1 MFDQFSEPYF
11 TVRPAKF
18 RGLFE
23 LKYFPLSK
31 PRDIINILQ
40 NFFFPVRTVSYGTL
54 LFPLEFKASALS
66 ASLYRAK
73 KARFVT
79 YTMDLEVGWQGV
91 LKVLQDEISLLSLQ
105 GLQFFLLRL
114 LTGDCLC

>member
-40 NFFFPVRTVSYGTL
+40 NFFFPVRTVSYWTL

-66 ASLYRAK
+66 ASL
-73 KARFVT
+73 
-79 YTMDLEVGWQGV
+79 
-91 LKVLQDEISLLSLQ
+91 
-105 GLQFFLLRL
+105 
-114 LTGDCLC
+114 